1 MSSPSR
7 TFSAPLR
14 GPRTKEGLAY
24 DDSEP
29 FEASRLLSRHVGRA
43 ASGDSPKPSHC
54 AAYHARSVVTGSY
67 GKIVLPVIDKPQPDI
82 TGPPYGRT
90 ASALVVPACKHPP
103 EESFH
108 FLRSGYRCRKMIII
122 LSVIPSVEVPFVER
136 TLGCLLL

>member
-24 DDSEP
+24 DDEEP

-43 ASGDSPKPSHC
+43 ASGDSPRPSHC

-67 GKIVLPVIDKPQPDI
+67 GKIVLPVMDKPQP
-82 TGPPYGRT
+82 GRHRPALWQDGKRRGCARF
-90 ASALVVPACKHPP
+90 ASIRPKIPFSASGADAAAGRCNHPV
-103 EESFH
+103 
-108 FLRSGYRCRKMIII
+108 C
-122 LSVIPSVEVPFVER
+122 PSIQ
-136 TLGCLLL
+136 